1 MVINRLFDQVEKAR
15 ETANWRAAFGE
26 PQVVGDHTL
35 IPVARV
41 GYTFGLG
48 FGQGS
53 GPVGGE
59 GSAHEGEEGGIG
71 GGVGGG
77 ASSSPLGTIV
87 VTPEQVYFEESEDA
101 SRIALAGIGLAA
113 LIAVQLFKTLRAIFG
128 RA

>member
-1 MVINRLFDQVEKAR
+1 MALNRLFEQIETAR
-15 ETANWRAAFGE
+15 ETAHWRAAFGE

-53 GPVGGE
+53 GP
-59 GSAHEGEEGGIG
+59 AGEEGPAETGEG
-71 GGVGGG
+71 GGAGGG
-77 ASSSPLGTIV
+77 ASAQPLGTIV
-87 VTPEQVYFEESEDA
+87 VTPEQVYFEESVDA
-101 SRIALAGIGLAA
+101 SRIALAAIGLAA